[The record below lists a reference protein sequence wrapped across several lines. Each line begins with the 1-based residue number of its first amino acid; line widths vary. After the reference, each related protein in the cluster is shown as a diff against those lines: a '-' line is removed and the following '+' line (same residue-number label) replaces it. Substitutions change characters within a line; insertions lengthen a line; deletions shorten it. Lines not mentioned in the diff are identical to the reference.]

1 MGTPRE
7 PEPVKLFAALLTCQ
21 ERLLPKITDDL
32 ARAFGP
38 IDAASAT
45 FPWEVTDYYRDE
57 MGPGLLRQFVAFERL
72 VAAGRLPEIKLTTQ
86 KLEASY
92 LHVGE
97 SGGRCINVDPGYLEA
112 SKVVLASTKN
122 AAHRIYLQG
131 GIFAES
137 TLQYRHGSFE
147 PFEHT
152 YPDYR
157 WPETRAFFAAA
168 RSVYLG
174 QLRESRQNAY

>member
-1 MGTPRE
+1 MGNPRE
-7 PEPVKLFAALLTCQ
+7 PEPVKLFAALLVSQ
-21 ERLLPKITDDL
+21 ERFLAKITDDL

-45 FPWEVTDYYRDE
+45 LPWEVTDYYRDE
-57 MGPGLLRQFVAFERL
+57 MGSGLLRRFVAFERL
-72 VAAGRLPEIKLTTQ
+72 VAAGRLAEIKLATH
-86 KLEASY
+86 KLEANY
-92 LHVGE
+92 RAAGE
-97 SGGRCINVDPGYLEA
+97 SGGRCVNVDPGYLET

-122 AAHRIYLQG
+122 AGHRIYLQG
-131 GIFAES
+131 GIFAEP

-157 WPETRAFFAAA
+157 WPETRAFFAVA

-174 QLRESRQNAY
+174 QLRERRQSAC

>member
-1 MGTPRE
+1 MGIPRE
-7 PEPVKLFAALLTCQ
+7 PEPVKLFAALLTSQ
-21 ERLLPKITDDL
+21 ESLLLQITDDL

-57 MGPGLLRQFVAFERL
+57 MGPSLLRQFVAFERL
-72 VAAGRLPEIKLTTQ
+72 VAAGTLAEIKLTTQ
-86 KLEASY
+86 KLEANY

-97 SGGRCINVDPGYLEA
+97 SGGRCVNVDPGYLEA

-122 AAHRIYLQG
+122 AAHRVYLQG

-137 TLQYRHGSFE
+137 TLHYRHGSFE

-168 RSVYLG
+168 RSLYLG
-174 QLRESRQNAY
+174 QLRESRQSAY